1 MPEDFM
7 REALA
12 LAREAFA
19 AGEVPVGAVIVKDG
33 LVIGRGRNST
43 ETDRD
48 PTCHAEIKAIRQA
61 ARVLGGWRLSGRSM
75 YVTAE
80 PCSMCAGAIVL
91 ARIEKLYIGTLD
103 PKAGACVSLA
113 NITTD
118 SRLNHQVELH
128 TGVLQEECSQIL
140 KSFFKGL
147 RNKKTSPEDIK

>member
-1 MPEDFM
+1 MHFQ
-7 REALA
+7 
-12 LAREAFA
+12 
-19 AGEVPVGAVIVKDG
+19 
-33 LVIGRGRNST
+33 
-43 ETDRD
+43 
-48 PTCHAEIKAIRQA
+48 IKAIRQA
-61 ARVLGGWRLSGRSM
+61 ARVLGGWRLSGCSM

>member
-1 MPEDFM
+1 MPEIFM

-12 LAREAFA
+12 LAREAFD

-33 LVIGRGRNST
+33 VIVGRGRNST

-48 PTCHAEIKAIRQA
+48 PTCHAEIAAIRQA
-61 ARVLGGWRLSGRSM
+61 AKNLGGWRLSGCSM

-91 ARIEKLYIGTLD
+91 ARIEKLYIGTPD
-103 PKAGACVSLA
+103 PKAGACVSLS

-118 SRLNHQVELH
+118 SRLNHQVEL
-128 TGVLQEECSQIL
+128 TVGVLQDECSQIL
-140 KSFFKGL
+140 KSFFRGL
-147 RNKKTSPEDIK
+147 RNKNKKPEDIK